1 MPTSPA
7 DLGVNH
13 GFTRLS
19 TIGPSTCS
27 GSIAALA
34 TAHRHPALHAARLG
48 TECLYSWPFSKQQ
61 RRPYPLG
68 DTASLREPYA
78 ARFKEHQ
85 CRLCSNAPESLYHL
99 VNTCQD
105 PSMVQQRTRL
115 WGSAK
120 TFLKSLLQRATTLTE
135 QSARLRDQ
143 YGDPHVE
150 EPSDYELHA
159 ARQAFDTNA
168 TPPATAENNFLLYWT
183 LLACPWPARIAH
195 CNGTAQPTASTL
207 GKLFDN
213 IELPNSR
220 IRALSNDWDDW
231 AEKEIVKVAKA
242 RLAALEARGVA
253 P

>member
-1 MPTSPA
+1 
-7 DLGVNH
+7 
-13 GFTRLS
+13 
-19 TIGPSTCS
+19 
-27 GSIAALA
+27 
-34 TAHRHPALHAARLG
+34 
-48 TECLYSWPFSKQQ
+48 
-61 RRPYPLG
+61 
-68 DTASLREPYA
+68 
-78 ARFKEHQ
+78 
-85 CRLCSNAPESLYHL
+85 
-99 VNTCQD
+99 
-105 PSMVQQRTRL
+105 MVQQRTRL

-120 TFLKSLLQRATTLTE
+120 TFLKSLLKRATTLTE